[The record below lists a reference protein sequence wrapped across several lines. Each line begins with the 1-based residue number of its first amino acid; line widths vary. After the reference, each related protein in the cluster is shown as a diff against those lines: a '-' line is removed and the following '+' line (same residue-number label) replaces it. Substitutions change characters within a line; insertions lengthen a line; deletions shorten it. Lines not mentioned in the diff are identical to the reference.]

1 MKTDLPSLPTEQI
14 ATANAGILRA
24 ALAVGMAGV
33 LVKLIALLKEIFV
46 AAAFGRSDVM
56 DAFLAAILIPS
67 LLVNLIAESMNQAL
81 VPTLIRIRE
90 QEGQAS
96 AQRLFSSSML
106 WLCCLLA
113 GVSLLVAALAHS
125 FFPVIAWNYSPAKL
139 QLAEHLF
146 YALLPIVFLSGIAS
160 NCTAVLN
167 SVDRFVLPA
176 LAPAVISITI
186 IAGVT
191 AEAARYGIAALVAA
205 TVLGTLLHA
214 LCMAGLMHVHGY
226 RFSLRWYGS
235 TAAVREV
242 GSQYGPVFLSG
253 VVASGGLL
261 VDQSMAASLPAG
273 SVSALAYA
281 SRYAGMVL
289 TLMAGA
295 ISTAVVPTFS
305 RMIAHGDW
313 AGFRATSRYW
323 VQMTLTISVPI
334 ALALIF
340 GARFLVG
347 VTLQH
352 GAFGPSDTT
361 VVTQV
366 LAMYALQ
373 IPFYVSSRVY
383 YRAIVALRRTDIV
396 FYGGLLNL
404 LLDVVLN
411 LVLMRWFGVA
421 GIALATSLWTMST
434 FLFLR
439 YWAKR
444 LIAEGERASLQNA

>member
-1 MKTDLPSLPTEQI
+1 MKADQPGASPVRTT
-14 ATANAGILRA
+14 AANAGILRA
-24 ALAVGMAGV
+24 TLTVGVAGI
-33 LVKLIALLKEIFV
+33 LVKLIAMLKEIFV
-46 AAAFGRSDVM
+46 AAAFGRSDAM
-56 DAFLAAILIPS
+56 DAYLAAILIPS

-81 VPTLIRIRE
+81 APTLIRVRE
-90 QEGQAS
+90 QEGHAR
-96 AQRLFSSSML
+96 AQQLLSSSML

-113 GVSLLVAALAHS
+113 GVSLLVAATAHGI
-125 FFPVIAWNYSPAKL
+125 FPLIAWNYAPAKL
-139 QLAEHLF
+139 HMAEHLL

-167 SVDRFVLPA
+167 SADRFVWPA
-176 LAPAVISITI
+176 LAPAIISITI

-205 TVLGTLLHA
+205 TLTGTLLHA
-214 LCMAGLMHVHGY
+214 ACMAGLMQLHGY
-226 RFSLRWYGS
+226 RFSLRWYGR

-261 VDQSMAASLPAG
+261 VDQAMAASLPAG

-281 SRYAGMVL
+281 GRYVGVVL

-295 ISTAVVPTFS
+295 ISTAVVPAFS
-305 RMIAHGDW
+305 RMVARGDW
-313 AGFRATSRYW
+313 AGLHASSRYW
-323 VQMTLTISVPI
+323 VRATLSVSTPI
-334 ALALIF
+334 ALLLIF

-352 GAFGPSDTT
+352 GAFGPSDTE
-361 VVTQV
+361 VVTRV

-373 IPFYVSSRVY
+373 IPFYVASRVY
-383 YRAIVALRRTDIV
+383 YRTIVALRRTGIV
-396 FYGGLLNL
+396 FYCGLLNL
-404 LLDVVLN
+404 LLDVILN
-411 LVLMRWFGVA
+411 LILMRWFGIA
-421 GIALATSLWTMST
+421 GIALATSLWTVST

-439 YWAKR
+439 YWARR
-444 LIAEGERASLQNA
+444 LIAEGERR